1 MSETTC
7 HQRNRDAI
15 LSGAKDYY
23 KNHKKGL
30 RDQER
35 DKLRNLSE
43 EKNIK
48 KERIWRKQI

>member
-23 KNHKKGL
+23 KNHKKWVK
-30 RDQER
+30 RSSKR
-35 DKLRNLSE
+35 
-43 EKNIK
+43 
-48 KERIWRKQI
+48 